1 MFLKRFVPRLKL
13 FLRVSAIDGF
23 VFTEKSSNIFVLLAS
38 SNIFTWMFEVTV
50 FELTIQRLLY

>member
-23 VFTEKSSNIFVLLAS
+23 VFTEKSSNIFVLFAS

-50 FELTIQRLLY
+50 FE